1 VGVSREAAAPI
12 PAAGVHVVG
21 AEVQGPTRYAFAGGE
36 AVLFTRR
43 CPGVERANEDACA
56 LLPWGDDAGA
66 LVVAD
71 GVGGHPAGGDA
82 AALAIDSLRRALT
95 AGRLA
100 EESLRDSVLS
110 GIETAN
116 RRVLADGRGA
126 MTTIAVALIR
136 AGRTRAI
143 HVGDS
148 GVLVTGQRG
157 RLKLV
162 TTFHSPVGY
171 AVESGMLDEEEA
183 VHHEDRHVVS
193 NVVGAADMRMEI
205 GSPLTLAPRDTLLVA
220 SDGIYDNF
228 FPDEIV
234 QRVRKGSLAEVAAG
248 LDAEAT
254 RRMVR
259 GREGQPSKPDDVTFL
274 LFRLR

>member
-1 VGVSREAAAPI
+1 MVLRAAAEPL
-12 PAAGVHVVG
+12 PAAGLTVLG
-21 AEVQGPTRYAFAGGE
+21 AELEGPRRFAFAGGE

-43 CPGVERANEDACA
+43 CPEAERANEDACA
-56 LLPWGDDAGA
+56 ILPWADDAGV

-82 AALAIDSLRRALT
+82 AAIAIDSVQRALQ

-100 EESLRDSVLS
+100 EETLRDSVLS

-126 MTTIAVALIR
+126 MTTIALAQIR
-136 AGRTRAI
+136 AGRVRPV

-157 RLKLV
+157 RQKLV

-171 AVESGMLDEEEA
+171 AVESGLLDEEEA

-193 NVVGAADMRMEI
+193 NVVGAADMSMEV
-205 GSPLTLAPRDTLLVA
+205 GSPLALAPRDTVLVA
-220 SDGIYDNF
+220 SDGLFDNF

-234 QRVRKGSLAEVAAG
+234 QRVRKGPLLDIAAD
-248 LDAEAT
+248 LVAEAAK
-254 RRMVR
+254 RMIR
-259 GREGQPSKPDDVTFL
+259 GREGQPSKPDDLTFL
-274 LFRLR
+274 LFRLT